1 MFLKLQASV
10 VHLLIASLQFYMFFF
25 YVTFIILVASLI
37 SLGTML
43 APSISTA
50 QDIVNVSL
58 QPDRKIQ
65 LAHHL
70 IVFVCKPAQSIYGLV
85 QLALFTNIGS
95 IYPVE
100 FRYLLYLP
108 VVDAF

>member
-1 MFLKLQASV
+1 MFS
-10 VHLLIASLQFYMFFF
+10 F
-25 YVTFIILVASLI
+25 YVTFITLVASLI
-37 SLGTML
+37 SIRTML

-50 QDIVNVSL
+50 QDIVNVSI
-58 QPDRKIQ
+58 QSDRKVQ

-70 IVFVCKPAQSIYGLV
+70 IVIVCKPAQSIYGLV

-108 VVDAF
+108 VADAF

>member
-1 MFLKLQASV
+1 MFS
-10 VHLLIASLQFYMFFF
+10 F
-25 YVTFIILVASLI
+25 YVTSITLVAFLI
-37 SLGTML
+37 SIGTML

-70 IVFVCKPAQSIYGLV
+70 IVCKSAQSIYGLV
-85 QLALFTNIGS
+85 QLALFTS
-95 IYPVE
+95 SVP
-100 FRYLLYLP
+100 FTLLSSATCSTYR
-108 VVDAF
+108 

>member
-1 MFLKLQASV
+1 MFS
-10 VHLLIASLQFYMFFF
+10 F
-25 YVTFIILVASLI
+25 YVTFITLVASLI
-37 SLGTML
+37 SIGTML

-70 IVFVCKPAQSIYGLV
+70 IVFVCKSAQSIYGLV
-85 QLALFTNIGS
+85 QLALFTRS
-95 IYPVE
+95 VP
-100 FRYLLYLP
+100 FTLLSSATCSTYR
-108 VVDAF
+108 